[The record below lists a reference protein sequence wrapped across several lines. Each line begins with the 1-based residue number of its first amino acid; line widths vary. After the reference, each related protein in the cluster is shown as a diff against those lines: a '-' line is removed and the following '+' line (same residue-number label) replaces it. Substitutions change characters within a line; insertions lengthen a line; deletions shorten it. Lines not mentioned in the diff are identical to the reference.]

1 MDTGIIVPL
10 VIVLLVVQLAFR
22 MPVWIALASSG
33 LIGILLLRDPKFV
46 TSTLASAPF
55 EQTSTF
61 TLTII
66 PMFILMGIFAV
77 KARIAGQVF
86 EIARRVFLRLPGGL
100 GISTV
105 AACAGFA
112 AVSGSSI
119 GTAATMSRLSI
130 GEMRKAG
137 YPPSLAGALVAM
149 AGTLGAMIPPSV
161 FLVLYAILSGES
173 IGQMLAAGIVPGVLS
188 AVAYMTYILIRTR
201 KMTMAPAGARGL
213 SAELEAAARPAGG
226 PAPIAWRDLPYRG
239 LVRLIILFI
248 IIMGGIYSGL
258 FTPTESAAIG
268 ALFAAFML
276 IFEFRK
282 DGIRTMARQ
291 FIEALKETAQTT
303 SMVFAIIVG
312 SAVLSLF
319 FIVARVPQTLAEALT
334 GTDLPGWII
343 LAGLLALL
351 IPMGM
356 ALESI
361 SILVITVPLIYPIA
375 MDFGFDGVW
384 LGILIVKLIEI
395 GMVTPPVGIN
405 VFVVAGTSGLRSSD
419 VFRGVWPFVLIEIV
433 MIVVLFAVP
442 DIVLWLPSL
451 VVE

>member
-1 MDTGIIVPL
+1 MDTGFIVAL
-10 VIVLLVVQLAFR
+10 VIVLLIVQLAFK

-33 LIGILLLRDPKFV
+33 LVGILLLRDPKFV

-173 IGQMLAAGIVPGVLS
+173 IAQMLAAGIVPGILS
-188 AVAYMTYILIRTR
+188 AIAYMVYILIRTR
-201 KMTMAPAGARGL
+201 KMTMTPAGAGGL
-213 SAELEAAARPAGG
+213 AAELEAVAQPA
-226 PAPIAWRDLPYRG
+226 AWRDLPYRG
-239 LVRLIILFI
+239 LVRLVILFI

-282 DGIRTMARQ
+282 DGIRTMTRQ

-319 FIVARVPQTLAEALT
+319 FIVARVPQTLASTLT
-334 GTDLPGWII
+334 ETDLPGWVI

-361 SILVITVPLIYPIA
+361 SIMVITVPLIYPIA

-451 VVE
+451 AVE

>member
-1 MDTGIIVPL
+1 MDTSFVVSL
-10 VIVLLVVQLAFR
+10 VIVLLIVQLAFR
-22 MPVWIALASSG
+22 MPVWIALGSSG
-33 LIGILLLRDPKFV
+33 LIGLLLLRDERFV
-46 TSTLASAPF
+46 TSTLASVPF

-86 EIARRVFLRLPGGL
+86 AIARRAFLRLPGGL

-130 GEMRKAG
+130 TEMRQAG

-188 AVAYMTYILIRTR
+188 ALAYMVYILMRTR
-201 KMTMAPAGARGL
+201 KLKPTAVGTGSL
-213 SAELEAAARPAGG
+213 STELDEVAQPT
-226 PAPIAWRDLPYRG
+226 AWKDLPYRG
-239 LVRLIILFI
+239 LVRLVILFA

-276 IFEFRK
+276 ILEFRK
-282 DGIRTMARQ
+282 DGPRTMFRQ
-291 FIEALKETAQTT
+291 FVDALKETAQTT

-319 FIVARVPQTLAEALT
+319 FIVARVPQSLASTLTESA
-334 GTDLPGWII
+334 LPGWVVV
-343 LAGLLALL
+343 AGLLLLL

-361 SILVITVPLIYPIA
+361 SIMVITVPLIYPIA

-384 LGILIVKLIEI
+384 LGILMVKLIEI

-405 VFVVAGTSGLRSSD
+405 VFVVAGTSGLRSSE
-419 VFRGVWPFVLIEIV
+419 VFRGVWPFVAIELV
-433 MIVVLFAVP
+433 MVIVLFAVP
-442 DIVLWLPSL
+442 DIILWLPSM